1 MSAVL
6 AAAAGGLAGAGMAYL
21 MADAAGALALR
32 ERAAVK
38 LLQAAPATLRAV
50 VVRLSPV
57 VLVGALTGRA
67 RAGTTAGT
75 AARLEAAGL
84 GGRLGPAEWA
94 GLKICAAVLGCA
106 LAAGV
111 AGTLPGRLQ
120 VLALAAAPLAGF
132 AAPDFWL
139 GRTTARRLREAEVEL
154 PSMLDL
160 LEVAVRAGAAPAA
173 ALGAVGARFRGPL
186 AAEWRAAATAIALGT
201 AHDEALGDMV
211 RRLPAP
217 PVRAFADC
225 MRRARRRGLPLAEML
240 ASQAA
245 SARHDEQVR
254 VRERAAR
261 AGPKIQLV
269 VAFVLVPAMM
279 LIVAAALIAELT
291 APGIALTY

>member
-50 VVRLSPV
+50 VVRLSPA

-67 RAGTTAGT
+67 RAGSTAGT

-84 GGRLGPAEWA
+84 GRLGPAEWA

-139 GRTTARRLREAEVEL
+139 GRTTARRLREAEAEL

-201 AHDEALGDMV
+201 AHDEALGGMV

-245 SARHDEQVR
+245 SARHEEQVR
-254 VRERAAR
+254 IRERAAR